1 MPNDLHVS
9 ETGIAPPPP
18 RAPRVLTGRAVLVML
33 LAFFL
38 IITGVNAV
46 MMVLAIRTMP
56 GVSVKNA
63 YEASQAFNAETARI
77 AAQDALG
84 LQVNVA
90 RAGIRSQGQFLL
102 TVRDKQGVPV
112 SGLDVR
118 LSIGRPVDQKFDVI
132 LPLSMQ
138 KAGQYGASMPVI
150 AAGQWDMTIELMRGT
165 ETLYRTH
172 ERVMIS
178 N

>member
-18 RAPRVLTGRAVLVML
+18 RVPRVLTGRAVLVML

-38 IITGVNAV
+38 VTSSVNGV
-46 MMVLAIRTMP
+46 MMMLAIRTMP

-63 YEASQAFNAETARI
+63 YEASQAFNAEAARI

-84 LQVNVA
+84 LQVEVA
-90 RAGIRSQGQFLL
+90 RAGLHSGGQFLL
-102 TVRDKQGVPV
+102 TVRDKEGNPAT
-112 SGLDVR
+112 GLDGQLR
-118 LSIGRPVDQKFDVI
+118 IGRPVDQRFDVTLQLVAQGAGRYAAA
-132 LPLSMQ
+132 LPDLSL
-138 KAGQYGASMPVI
+138 
-150 AAGQWDMTIELMRGT
+150 GQWDLTLELTRGGAS
-165 ETLYRTH
+165 LYRTH